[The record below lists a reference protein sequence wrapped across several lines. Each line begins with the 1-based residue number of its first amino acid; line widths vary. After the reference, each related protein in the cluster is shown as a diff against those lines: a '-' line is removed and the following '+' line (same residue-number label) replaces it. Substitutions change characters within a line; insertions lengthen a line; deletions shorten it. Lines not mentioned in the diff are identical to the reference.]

1 MISVEEALEK
11 ILHKVCILGMEEKR
25 LLDCIGQV
33 IAEDIYAPFDLPNY
47 DNSVMDGYA
56 VRAADIKGASKDN
69 PVVLNITGKI
79 IAGMVSDLRVNHGEA
94 VMIMTGSMIPDGA
107 DVVIP
112 FESTDTPEKSSLD
125 EQKGVK
131 IYQELVSGTFIRK
144 AGLDMREGVLA
155 IKKGKLIGSSEI
167 GFLASIGREKIKV
180 TRRPVVAVLATGD
193 ELVNFGENLTRGKI
207 YNSNSFALS
216 AQVIEFGG
224 IPKILGVAR
233 DNLDKLTA
241 IFKEEADY
249 DLLITSG
256 GVSAGHYDFVRNA
269 LESAG
274 TLEFWQ
280 VRMKPGRPLTFGMIG
295 EEKKKPHLGLPG
307 NPVSCMITLEM
318 FGRPVIFKMMGRT
331 DYKRPAVSAII
342 EDEIENTDG
351 RRIFARVIVEKREN
365 QYYARL
371 TGSQDS
377 AIMSS
382 MLKANGLAVVS
393 EDSEFIRKGDK
404 VQVML
409 LN

>member
-11 ILHKVCILGMEEKR
+11 ILDKINILDIEEKQ

-47 DNSVMDGYA
+47 DNAVMDGYA
-56 VRAADIKGASKDN
+56 VKAADIRGANREN
-69 PVVLNITGKI
+69 PVVLNVTGKV
-79 IAGMVSDLRVNHGEA
+79 IAGMVSDLTIGHGEA

-112 FESTDTPEKSSLD
+112 FEATDTTENSLSNKQD
-125 EQKGVK
+125 AVK
-131 IYQELVSGTFIRK
+131 INQELDSGTFIRK
-144 AGLDMREGVLA
+144 SGLDVKKGSLA

-180 TRRPVVAVLATGD
+180 IRRPVVAVLATGD
-193 ELVNFGENLTRGKI
+193 ELVNFSEGLTRGKI
-207 YNSNSFALS
+207 YNSNSYALS

-233 DNLDKLTA
+233 DNLEKLTA
-241 IFKEEADY
+241 VFKEEAKY

-269 LESAG
+269 VESAG
-274 TLEFWQ
+274 QLEFWQ
-280 VRMKPGRPLTFGMIG
+280 VRMKPGKPLTFGMIG
-295 EEKKKPHLGLPG
+295 ETKKRPHLGLPG
-307 NPVSCMITLEM
+307 NPVSCMITLEI

-331 DYKRPAVSAII
+331 DYKRPVISAII
-342 EDEIENTDG
+342 EDEIENPD
-351 RRIFARVIVEKREN
+351 RRRFYARVVVDKRADG
-365 QYYARL
+365 YFARL

-377 AIMSS
+377 AMISS

-393 EDSEFIRKGDK
+393 EDSEFIKKGDK

>member
-11 ILHKVCILGMEEKR
+11 ILVKIGILDMEEKQ

-33 IAEDIYAPFDLPNY
+33 IAEDVYAPFNLPNY
-47 DNSVMDGYA
+47 DNAVMDGYA
-56 VRAADIKGASKDN
+56 VRADDIKGASKEN
-69 PVVLNITGKI
+69 PVVLNVTGKI
-79 IAGMVSDLRVNHGEA
+79 IAGMVSDLKVNHGEA
-94 VMIMTGSMIPDGA
+94 VMIMTGSMIPVGA

-112 FESTDTPEKSSLD
+112 FESTATTENSLSD
-125 EQKGVK
+125 EQKDVV
-131 IYQELVSGTFIRK
+131 IYQELVPGTFIRK
-144 AGLDMREGVLA
+144 SGLDIKEGSLA

-167 GFLASIGREKIKV
+167 GFLASIGRAKIKV
-180 TRRPVVAVLATGD
+180 IRRPVVAVLATGD
-193 ELVNFGENLTRGKI
+193 ELVNFGESLTRGKI
-207 YNSNSFALS
+207 YNSNSYALS

-224 IPKILGVAR
+224 IPKILGVAH

-241 IFKEEADY
+241 IFKEEAEY

-274 TLEFWQ
+274 ILEFWQ
-280 VRMKPGRPLTFGMIG
+280 VKMKPGKPLTFGMIG
-295 EEKKKPHLGLPG
+295 EKKKKPHLGLPG

-331 DYKRPAVSAII
+331 DYSRPVISAII
-342 EDEIENTDG
+342 EDEIENVDG
-351 RRIFARVIVEKREN
+351 RRIYARVIVEKQEN
-365 QYYARL
+365 KYFARL

-382 MLKANGLAVVS
+382 MLKANGLAVIS
-393 EDSEFIRKGDK
+393 EDSEIIKKGDK

>member
-69 PVVLNITGKI
+69 PVALNITGKI

-144 AGLDMREGVLA
+144 AGLDMREGVLS

-241 IFKEEADY
+241 IFKEEAEY

-256 GVSAGHYDFVRNA
+256 GVSAGRYDFVRNA

-351 RRIFARVIVEKREN
+351 RRIFARVIVENREN

>member
-56 VRAADIKGASKDN
+56 VRAADIKGASRDN
-69 PVVLNITGKI
+69 PVTLNITGKI
-79 IAGMVSDLRVNHGEA
+79 IAGMVSDLKVNHGEA

-107 DVVIP
+107 NVVIP
-112 FESTDTPEKSSLD
+112 FESTDTPEKSALD

-224 IPKILGVAR
+224 IPKILGIAR

-241 IFKEEADY
+241 IFKEEAEY

-256 GVSAGHYDFVRNA
+256 GVSAGRYDFVRNA

-351 RRIFARVIVEKREN
+351 RRIFARVIVENREN

>member
-69 PVVLNITGKI
+69 PVALNITGKI

-144 AGLDMREGVLA
+144 AGLDMREGVLS

-351 RRIFARVIVEKREN
+351 RRIFARVIVENREN

>member
-69 PVVLNITGKI
+69 PVALNITGKI
-79 IAGMVSDLRVNHGEA
+79 IAGMVSDLKVNHGEA

-144 AGLDMREGVLA
+144 AGLDMREGVLS

-241 IFKEEADY
+241 IFKEEAEY

-256 GVSAGHYDFVRNA
+256 GVSAGRYDFVRNA

>member
-56 VRAADIKGASKDN
+56 VRAADIKGASRDN
-69 PVVLNITGKI
+69 PVTLNITGKI
-79 IAGMVSDLRVNHGEA
+79 IAGMVSDLKVNHGEA

-107 DVVIP
+107 NVVIP
-112 FESTDTPEKSSLD
+112 FESTDTPEKSALD

-351 RRIFARVIVEKREN
+351 RRIFARVIVENREN

>member
-1 MISVEEALEK
+1 
-11 ILHKVCILGMEEKR
+11 
-25 LLDCIGQV
+25 
-33 IAEDIYAPFDLPNY
+33 
-47 DNSVMDGYA
+47 
-56 VRAADIKGASKDN
+56 
-69 PVVLNITGKI
+69 
-79 IAGMVSDLRVNHGEA
+79 
-94 VMIMTGSMIPDGA
+94 
-107 DVVIP
+107 
-112 FESTDTPEKSSLD
+112 
-125 EQKGVK
+125 
-131 IYQELVSGTFIRK
+131 
-144 AGLDMREGVLA
+144 MREGVLA

>member
-69 PVVLNITGKI
+69 PVALNITGKI

-107 DVVIP
+107 NVVIP
-112 FESTDTPEKSSLD
+112 FESTDTPEKSALD

-144 AGLDMREGVLA
+144 AGLDMREGVLS

-241 IFKEEADY
+241 IFKEEAEY

-256 GVSAGHYDFVRNA
+256 GVSAGRYDFVRNA

>member
-1 MISVEEALEK
+1 MISVEEALERILDK
-11 ILHKVCILGMEEKR
+11 INILDIEEKQ

-33 IAEDIYAPFDLPNY
+33 IAEDIYAPFNLPNY

-56 VRAADIKGASKDN
+56 VRAIDIKGANREN
-69 PVVLNITGKI
+69 PVVLSITGKI
-79 IAGMVSDLRVNHGEA
+79 IAGMVSDLKVNYGEA
-94 VMIMTGSMIPDGA
+94 VMIMTGSIIPDGA

-112 FESTDTPEKSSLD
+112 FESTDTPENSLSN
-125 EQKGVK
+125 EQEDVK

-144 AGLDMREGVLA
+144 SGLDVKEGSLV

-193 ELVNFGENLTRGKI
+193 ELVTFGESLTRGKI
-207 YNSNSFALS
+207 YNSNSYALS

-224 IPKILGVAR
+224 IPKILGVER
-233 DNLDKLTA
+233 DNLDKLIA
-241 IFKEEADY
+241 VLKEEAEY
-249 DLLITSG
+249 DLMITSG

-280 VRMKPGRPLTFGMIG
+280 VKMKPGKPLTFGMIG
-295 EEKKKPHLGLPG
+295 ETKKRPHLGLPG

-318 FGRPVIFKMMGRT
+318 FGRPVIFKMLGRT
-331 DYKRPAVSAII
+331 DYKRPVISAII
-342 EDEIENTDG
+342 EDEIENVDK
-351 RRIFARVIVEKREN
+351 RRMYARVVVEKREN
-365 QYYARL
+365 EYFARL

-377 AIMSS
+377 AMISS

-393 EDSEFIRKGDK
+393 EDSEFVKRGDK